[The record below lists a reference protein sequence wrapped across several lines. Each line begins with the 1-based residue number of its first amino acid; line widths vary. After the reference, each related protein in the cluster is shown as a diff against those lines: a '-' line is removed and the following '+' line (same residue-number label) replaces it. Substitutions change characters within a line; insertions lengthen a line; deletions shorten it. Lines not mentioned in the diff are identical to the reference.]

1 MVYPMRASDPT
12 GTSSFEVYLAYFLG
26 ILLSL
31 VELRVKA
38 GAIFLLEVDG
48 LELSAQSDFE
58 HHIPGLEEGMS
69 QFIFN
74 KGATR
79 HTFI

>member
-1 MVYPMRASDPT
+1 MVYPTKASDPT

-26 ILLSL
+26 ILLSS

-48 LELSAQSDFE
+48 LELSG
-58 HHIPGLEEGMS
+58 PVGLRASYTG
-69 QFIFN
+69 
-74 KGATR
+74 T
-79 HTFI
+79 